1 MKSVDLL
8 RSLSDAIGVSM
19 YENEVKEKIR
29 ELSKQISK
37 EIEIFDVGK
46 GSLGIK
52 YGNGKKKI
60 GLFAHIDEIG
70 IVISK
75 IVDEQFAMIHTIG
88 GVDPRTLIAKRVK
101 FLTKNGYKLGI
112 VGMLAPHLQ
121 KQEHRNFAP
130 DFDNLYVDFSI
141 DGGTK
146 GIEVGDIGVVDVKSE
161 ELNGKVTGKAID
173 DRAGCAVLL
182 KTLEFLNKFRLEDKS
197 IYFLFNQGEEIGL
210 KGAKR
215 TSYEIDPEVGIVVD
229 VTFGSDTP
237 SHFEKIE
244 LGKGPAIA
252 LGPTM
257 NNEETEK
264 IIDIAKKYNIKYQL
278 EPLPIR
284 SGTEADIVQI
294 VKEGIKTIGISIPIL
309 NMHSSVEVVDPSD
322 IDAAAMLIAQFIADY
337 GEEGERNE

>member
-1 MKSVDLL
+1 MKSVEILKI
-8 RSLSDAIGVSM
+8 LSDANGVSM
-19 YENEVKEKIR
+19 YENEVKEKII
-29 ELSKQISK
+29 ELSKKISE
-37 EIEIFDVGK
+37 EIEIFDAGK
-46 GSLGIK
+46 SSLGIK
-52 YGNGKKKI
+52 YGNGEKKI
-60 GLFAHIDEIG
+60 GLFAHMDEIG
-70 IVISK
+70 LVISK
-75 IVDEQFAMIHTIG
+75 IVDEQFAMVHTIG
-88 GVDPRTLIAKRVK
+88 GVDPRTLISKRVR
-101 FLTKNGYKLGI
+101 FFTENSEKLGL

-121 KQEHRNFAP
+121 KQEHRNAAP

-141 DGGTK
+141 DGGTED
-146 GIEVGDIGVVDVKSE
+146 IEVGDIGVVEVKAE

-182 KTLEFLNKFRLEDKS
+182 KTLEYLKKFRIEDKT

-215 TSYEIDPEVGIVVD
+215 TGFEVNPEIGIILD

-244 LGKGPAIA
+244 MSKGPAIA

-257 NNEETEK
+257 NNEVTEK
-264 IIDIAKKYNIKYQL
+264 IIKTAERYNIKYQL
-278 EPLPIR
+278 EPLPMR

-294 VKEGIKTIGISIPIL
+294 VKSGIKTIGVSIPIL

-322 IDAAAMLIAQFIADY
+322 IDAAAMLIAHFIADY
-337 GEEGERNE
+337 GKEGEVNE

>member
-1 MKSVDLL
+1 MESKEILKL
-8 RSLSDAIGVSM
+8 LSDAVGVSM
-19 YENEVKEKIR
+19 YENEVKGKII
-29 ELSKQISK
+29 ELAKKISK
-37 EIEIFDVGK
+37 NIEILEVGK

-52 YGNGKKKI
+52 YGNGMKKI
-60 GLFAHIDEIG
+60 GLFAHMDEIG
-70 IVISK
+70 LVISK

-101 FLTKNGYKLGI
+101 FFTQKGVKLGL

-121 KQEHRNFAP
+121 KQEHRNTAP

-141 DGGTK
+141 DGGTED
-146 GIEVGDIGVVDVKSE
+146 IEIGDIGVVDVKAD
-161 ELNGKVTGKAID
+161 ELNGKITGKAID

-182 KTLEFLNKFRLEDKS
+182 KTLEYLEKFKLEDKTV
-197 IYFLFNQGEEIGL
+197 YFLFNQGEEIGL

-215 TSYEIDPEVGIVVD
+215 TSFEIHPEVGIILD

-237 SHFEKIE
+237 GHFEKIE
-244 LGKGPAIA
+244 MGKGPAIA

-257 NNEETEK
+257 NNEVTEK
-264 IIDIAKKYNIKYQL
+264 IIETAKKYNINYQL

-322 IDAAAMLIAQFIADY
+322 IDKSAMLIAHFIADY
-337 GEEGERNE
+337 GKEGEVNE